1 MSSYDWA
8 LFKFDRI
15 CKGEGDT
22 VRVCTAEKCCQEV
35 GTSFPP
41 IPNRF
46 QDVDFKWM
54 DEEQEQISMIYG
66 WTSFALVIGFLVI
79 TFGESM
85 VNLFISMFKGV
96 YKEVG
101 QDQQIRS
108 GPHFLLTCDIDD
120 VDQSLIGWN
129 EPDKSYD
136 EYNLIFDQPYNLKR
150 AKMIEK
156 NTRSTM
162 KVRDH
167 PLFRASSTANTT
179 AKPIYSVVKSWSMSD
194 RNVRRDSL
202 N

>member
-1 MSSYDWA
+1 M
-8 LFKFDRI
+8 
-15 CKGEGDT
+15 
-22 VRVCTAEKCCQEV
+22 
-35 GTSFPP
+35 FPP

-101 QDQQIRS
+101 QDQHIDFSSVQDIGGYIPQIPNRS